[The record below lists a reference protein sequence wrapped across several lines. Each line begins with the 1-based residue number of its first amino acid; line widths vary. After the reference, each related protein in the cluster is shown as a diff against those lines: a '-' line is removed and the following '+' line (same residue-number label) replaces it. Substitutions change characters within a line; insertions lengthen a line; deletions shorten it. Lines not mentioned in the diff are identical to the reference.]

1 MNRDFQIR
9 FAAGFLALL
18 TIAAVT
24 LAWINFRKAAQFVA
38 PYDGV
43 SWVERGGNV
52 VADRVASNGPGA
64 RAGVETGDRLVAVEG
79 RPVSRVDQVTRQ
91 MYQRG
96 AWFSISYSLV
106 RGAIPLEVKPI
117 LGVYHRAS
125 DDWLRTIAL
134 VYLGIGLYVLFRRWT
149 APGSSHFYL
158 FCLVSFVSHSFHFTG
173 KLNSF
178 DWTIY
183 W

>member
-1 MNRDFQIR
+1 MGLNSSSRSPTLARNVHSSERGRVPIGSAASPTSMKRDFQIR

-125 DDWLRTIAL
+125 DDWLRTIAV
-134 VYLGIGLYVLFRRWT
+134 VYLG
-149 APGSSHFYL
+149 
-158 FCLVSFVSHSFHFTG
+158 
-173 KLNSF
+173 
-178 DWTIY
+178 
-183 W
+183 